1 MATERVAQALC
12 QLVERPLLWLPR
24 HGAAM
29 DVAQCV
35 VRCVG
40 VSVCK
45 GEVQQNARRW
55 FGERRISRS
64 GIRPVA
70 GMDEV
75 SVLQMRLD
83 EQLVVGGKRRLD

>member
-12 QLVERPLLWLPR
+12 QLVERPVLWLPR
-24 HGAAM
+24 HGAVM

-40 VSVCK
+40 ASVCK
-45 GEVQQNARRW
+45 SKVQKARRW

-64 GIRPVA
+64 AIRPVA
-70 GMDEV
+70 VMDEV
-75 SVLQMRLD
+75 SVLQMRLA